1 MFTKCVHTFIFPL
14 SKYKPHS
21 LMNDLTFIHHW
32 NFIHFFLMLHIYDV
46 DIWIFSPFE
55 TSKWYPHI
63 SAACSSILSETC
75 FTESLLL
82 IMSSHSQFLWRR
94 YVHWYSSASYVWNI
108 LPPKLPFWWLHMYPV
123 LCMVDKDITSFF
135 SKLQL
140 TKLTGTISWIL
151 PTTGDICQGILL
163 FANIKM

>member
-1 MFTKCVHTFIFPL
+1 MFTKCLHTFIFPL
-14 SKYKPHS
+14 SKFKPHW

-32 NFIHFFLMLHIYDV
+32 NLLHFFLMLHLYDV
-46 DIWIFSPFE
+46 DIWISLPLE
-55 TSKWYPHI
+55 TSKLSTHNSP
-63 SAACSSILSETC
+63 ACWSILSNTF

-82 IMSSHSQFLWRR
+82 ITSSHFQFLRRR
-94 YVHWYSSASYVWNI
+94 YVHWYSSASYVCNI

-123 LCMVDKDITSFF
+123 LCMVDREITSFF

-140 TKLTGTISWIL
+140 TKLTGTISGIL
-151 PTTGDICQGILL
+151 PTTGDRCQGILL